1 MVFTIST
8 YEFLRHKHLVYS
20 KKRKVKKSK
29 YIGHKKIKC
38 RKNFWSFTQNPF
50 LLLSLILWFPFGEL
64 LSLPL
69 TQWCELLV
77 QLLMKSPSPNLILGI
92 FNAIPP
98 EALSTYHSTIHKKN
112 STQVAKHIR
121 LSIICW
127 GYQNSYMKPRDPQF
141 KNLSP
146 LTPIHRHPK
155 CPCPKQNSL
164 FICKIPSVLSL
175 PTSAESIP
183 IYLAVQSRNHKNL
196 NSCFSSTWQC

>member
-1 MVFTIST
+1 MNVRHGGKWLQNN
-8 YEFLRHKHLVYS
+8 LRNDPCPLVLYNL
-20 KKRKVKKSK
+20 
-29 YIGHKKIKC
+29 C
-38 RKNFWSFTQNPF
+38 EAKNMPQ
-50 LLLSLILWFPFGEL
+50 ILPMH
-64 LSLPL
+64 
-69 TQWCELLV
+69 T
-77 QLLMKSPSPNLILGI
+77 
-92 FNAIPP
+92 